1 MTIKELSSKRF
12 RNFLVSMNRSDR
24 TSKCSEFHIKKKN
37 VGNCLSQ
44 LRVSIYL
51 NDYGNFTLPSTG
63 AHPDGGH

>member
-12 RNFLVSMNRSDR
+12 RNFLVSMNRSDM
-24 TSKCSEFHIKKKN
+24 TSKCSEFHIKKT
-37 VGNCLSQ
+37 VGNCSSQ

-51 NDYGNFTLPSTG
+51 NDYGNFTLLSTG